1 MNKLEVL
8 KKYFGYNSFRTPQD
22 EIIDSLVNNEDVL
35 VIMPTGGGK
44 SLCYQIPAILKDG
57 TCIVISPLIALMQDQ
72 VLSLKQNGINAE
84 FLNSTLTNSEKL
96 QISNDV
102 KAGNVKLL
110 YVAPE
115 KLLEPKFYS
124 WLKTIKISMFA
135 IDEAHC
141 VSQWGHDFRKDY
153 LNLSCLAV
161 DFPEVPR
168 LALTAT
174 ANDLT
179 RVEILNN
186 LNLNNGKQF
195 VCGFDRKNITYHIQ
209 SKESSILTEKIQLM
223 QYIKNNHNK
232 NTGIVYCL
240 SRKKVEEIAN
250 FLSLNG
256 FNALPYHAKLPQ
268 KTKEDN
274 LNTFLREDSI
284 IMVATIAFGM
294 GIDKPDVRFV
304 CHVDIPSS
312 IEAYYQETGRAGR
325 DGKPAEAWM
334 LFGMKDVVM
343 RQKMLNDSSADEQ
356 HKRIE
361 QNNLNYIFS
370 LCETTHCRRHVL
382 LSYFGEETQNT
393 CGNCDNCL
401 NPPQKIDATII
412 AQKAFSTIL
421 RTGQRFGVNYLIDVL
436 VGKDIPKIKLLKHN
450 ELSVFG
456 IGKELTESEW
466 KTVFRQLTVIGFLK
480 LKPQYNVLELNEKC
494 RPILKGKESIFLG
507 KHLINQ
513 SKVKKLK
520 SKSNIDIELS
530 NDDLI
535 IFESLKQIRLRIS
548 KQKKCPAYVILN
560 DASLKDMIRIKPTN
574 KSDLQLV
581 NGFGE
586 LKIESF
592 GDEFIDFF
600 NK

>member
-240 SRKKVEEIAN
+240 SRKK
-250 FLSLNG
+250 L
-256 FNALPYHAKLPQ
+256 K
-268 KTKEDN
+268 
-274 LNTFLREDSI
+274 
-284 IMVATIAFGM
+284 
-294 GIDKPDVRFV
+294 
-304 CHVDIPSS
+304 
-312 IEAYYQETGRAGR
+312 
-325 DGKPAEAWM
+325 
-334 LFGMKDVVM
+334 
-343 RQKMLNDSSADEQ
+343 
-356 HKRIE
+356 
-361 QNNLNYIFS
+361 
-370 LCETTHCRRHVL
+370 
-382 LSYFGEETQNT
+382 
-393 CGNCDNCL
+393 
-401 NPPQKIDATII
+401 
-412 AQKAFSTIL
+412 
-421 RTGQRFGVNYLIDVL
+421 
-436 VGKDIPKIKLLKHN
+436 KLL
-450 ELSVFG
+450 
-456 IGKELTESEW
+456 
-466 KTVFRQLTVIGFLK
+466 
-480 LKPQYNVLELNEKC
+480 
-494 RPILKGKESIFLG
+494 IFYL
-507 KHLINQ
+507 
-513 SKVKKLK
+513 
-520 SKSNIDIELS
+520 
-530 NDDLI
+530 
-535 IFESLKQIRLRIS
+535 
-548 KQKKCPAYVILN
+548 
-560 DASLKDMIRIKPTN
+560 
-574 KSDLQLV
+574 
-581 NGFGE
+581 
-586 LKIESF
+586 
-592 GDEFIDFF
+592 
-600 NK
+600 